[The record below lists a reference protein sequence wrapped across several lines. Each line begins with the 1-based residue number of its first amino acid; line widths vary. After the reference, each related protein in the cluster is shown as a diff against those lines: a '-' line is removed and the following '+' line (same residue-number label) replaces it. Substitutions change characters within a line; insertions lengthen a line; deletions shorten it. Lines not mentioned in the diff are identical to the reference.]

1 MNIVRTFINNPWHA
15 FRRNSFCLTMNSILR
30 STNFNFYRSGSYRS
44 SVQLRSVASK
54 VHPKYSFQRK
64 TKSLTAD
71 PGPGPSVEPTSIN
84 VYKHRAP
91 KHPLFIKSKELTPD
105 KIPGPGA
112 HDVIEAKMKVIHQ
125 YPAYTHR
132 WKTCDPLA
140 ERDQKPGA
148 AEYDL
153 TKYNPFDKSPAYT
166 MRKKNCEYV
175 YVPIVPFD
183 NC

>member
-1 MNIVRTFINNPWHA
+1 M
-15 FRRNSFCLTMNSILR
+15 
-30 STNFNFYRSGSYRS
+30 
-44 SVQLRSVASK
+44 
-54 VHPKYSFQRK
+54 
-64 TKSLTAD
+64 TAD
-71 PGPGPSVEPTSIN
+71 PGPGPSVEPTLIN

-91 KHPLFIKSKELTPD
+91 KYPLFIKSKELTPD

-132 WKTCDPLA
+132 WKTRDPLA

-153 TKYNPFDKSPAYT
+153 TKYNPFDKYPAYT
-166 MRKKNCEYV
+166 MRKKHCEYV
-175 YVPIVPFD
+175 HVPIVPFD